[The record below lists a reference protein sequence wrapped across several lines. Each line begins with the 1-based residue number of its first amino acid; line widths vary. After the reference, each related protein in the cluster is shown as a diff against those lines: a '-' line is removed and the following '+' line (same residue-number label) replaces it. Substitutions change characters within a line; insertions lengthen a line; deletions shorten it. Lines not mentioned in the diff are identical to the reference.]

1 MLQDEEENGKTNFTI
16 CLLRRGGGGRVR
28 ATSYLDLGVDAE
40 QREEGV
46 HVNQGLPGLPVHGAQ
61 EVEGQGELEEQAVD
75 HHQVSH
81 RHRPCTA
88 RGNTQSLS
96 NSLTRSLS
104 RCVEEATSDTLILL
118 FKLWKTMRIKVRV
131 RIRPL

>member
-1 MLQDEEENGKTNFTI
+1 MLQDEEMQEKGKTNFTI
-16 CLLRRGGGGRVR
+16 CWLRRGGGGRVR

-61 EVEGQGELEEQAVD
+61 EVEGQGELEEEAVD

-88 RGNTQSLS
+88 RGNTRSLG
-96 NSLTRSLS
+96 NSLTRH
-104 RCVEEATSDTLILL
+104 VEKATSDTSILL

-131 RIRPL
+131 HVRPL